1 MNVKIKI
8 MILSSILLGATDSC
22 KAMGPLRSSV
32 QKSLPALTGYQL
44 SLKRYISSKIND
56 QSGADLIGLLE
67 HADNLNT
74 QEQQEITSAH
84 IQHFLSKTSYY
95 DIKKLSTNSR
105 KALHPAII
113 SHGPEKL
120 ILEIMERYPT
130 AFSEK
135 DLSAIVDRMTHK
147 YERFLPLHAHK
158 NSGPLFS
165 DFFKNHPQQ
174 LSYLLHSY
182 DKHPRFFNLLPA
194 ISNYVQKQY
203 DRDRIVLF
211 HGQKAEW
218 ILLEKF
224 YSALFSLKNNGT
236 PSPHFRH
243 LRFKENATLKDDEI
257 TKIQQEGT
265 PYKTGIKT
273 DNDTILFTNLHL
285 FANDDTCNSWHYA
298 CNNYDFSED
307 NFYEKMLVEICTNLG
322 MLEEYK
328 TIKNQNPT
336 LFNDLYTLF
345 SQAIE
350 DHGNLIVISMSKELA
365 EKLTYSTNTIG
376 TPRPL
381 PMAPGGN
388 NATTDIGIISDNY
401 HHAPRNNTCAV
412 VLSEEIINPEVA
424 HKAGVEIVSFDPA
437 FYWQT
442 EQSQKVIEKLEEIIE
457 LIRKEKESKGG
468 SHETK

>member
-32 QKSLPALTGYQL
+32 QKSLPALTRYQL
-44 SLKRYISSKIND
+44 SLKKYISSQIND
-56 QSGADLIGLLE
+56 PSGAYLIGLLKD
-67 HADNLNT
+67 ADNLNT
-74 QEQQEITSAH
+74 QEQQEFTPAR

-95 DIKKLSTNSR
+95 DIKKLSTSSQ

-120 ILEIMERYPT
+120 ILEIMERYPAT
-130 AFSEK
+130 FSEK

-147 YERFLPLHAHK
+147 YESFLPLHAHK

-165 DFFKNHPQQ
+165 DFFKNNPQQ

-194 ISNYVQKQY
+194 ICNYVQKQY

-218 ILLEKF
+218 ILLEKI
-224 YSALFSLKNNGT
+224 YSALFSLKNNRT

-243 LRFKENATLKDDEI
+243 LRFKEHATLSEQDI
-257 TKIQQEGT
+257 TRIQKEGA

-285 FANDDTCNSWHYA
+285 FANDDLCNSWYYA
-298 CNNYDFSED
+298 CSNYDFSED
-307 NFYEKMLVEICTNLG
+307 NFYEKMLIEICTNLG

-328 TIKNQNPT
+328 IIKTQQPK

-345 SQAIE
+345 TQAVE
-350 DHGNLIVISMSKELA
+350 DHGNLIVISMTKEIA
-365 EKLTYSTNTIG
+365 QKLTYSTNTIG

-381 PMAPGGN
+381 PITAGAN
-388 NATTDIGIISDNY
+388 NTTTDICIISDNY
-401 HHAPRNNTCAV
+401 NRAPRNNTCAV

-424 HKAGVEIVSFDPA
+424 NKAGVEIVSFDPA
-437 FYWQT
+437 FYWKT
-442 EQSQKVIEKLEEIIE
+442 EKSKKVMEKLDEIIK
-457 LIRKEKESKGG
+457 LINKEQKK
-468 SHETK
+468 HKVAL